1 MSTALE
7 RRIEVHKQ
15 VCSDSGCG
23 QKQSVIGYFRG
34 TGYFF
39 TNGWYCSHNCLVRA
53 LTVAV
58 RRGFDLPTPEI
69 LIHRRGRIGSI
80 LIQKG
85 LISRDELQ
93 LALERQK
100 KEGGLIGEW
109 LVELTEIS
117 ERELMTAL
125 SEQQGVPWL
134 AKTGSDI
141 SKSIAGLLPKKLCF
155 DYKIFP
161 FEFNKEDGALR
172 VAAKSPIDGL
182 LLHMLRTMLG
192 YEIQF
197 FIVSDQAFAD
207 VAGLH
212 LSDQDEAIY
221 EEVSCGRSARE
232 VSELILKKADEYGF
246 DNLSFHFFDD
256 IFWIRFT
263 QGRKWRD
270 LFISVSAA
278 AKGRVAEIAGS
289 ARHFLPRD
297 RDQGLAFAGNTRSSV
312 GT

>member
-1 MSTALE
+1 M
-7 RRIEVHKQ
+7 HKQ
-15 VCSDSGCG
+15 ICNDSVCD
-23 QKQSVIGYFRG
+23 QKQSVLGYFRG

-39 TNGWYCSHNCLVRA
+39 GQGWYCSRSCLLKT
-53 LTVAV
+53 LTVVV

-69 LIHRRGRIGSI
+69 LIHRRGRIGAI

-93 LALERQK
+93 LALERQSV
-100 KEGGLIGEW
+100 EGGLIGEW
-109 LVELTEIS
+109 LVKLTEVS
-117 ERELMTAL
+117 ETELMAAL

-134 AKTGSDI
+134 ARAGSNI
-141 SKSIAGLLPKKLCF
+141 NKSLVGLLPKKLCL

-161 FEFNKEDGALR
+161 FEFSREGGALR

-197 FIVSDQAFAD
+197 FIVSDRVFAEM
-207 VAGLH
+207 VSLH
-212 LSDQDEAIY
+212 LNEQDEGIT
-221 EEVSCGRSARE
+221 EETTCSRSAGAIG
-232 VSELILKKADEYGF
+232 ELILKKADEYGF
-246 DNLSFHFFDD
+246 GGLSVHYFDD

-270 LFISVSAA
+270 LFISVSGT
-278 AKGRVAEIAGS
+278 AKNRVADIAAS

-297 RDQGLAFAGNTRSSV
+297 RNQVPTFAENTRSSV